1 MSGSVVRFISV
12 ISSCHTGEGRYPGL
26 WWVPTFVGKTG
37 LVVQRPGKT
46 GRVPT
51 LVSRPRTYN
60 IIPMADEP
68 ITLEFLARQ
77 QQRVLEEIGVMRDD
91 MQVLTAMVMRPDG
104 TVGLVLTELRAM
116 HGQHQRLGS
125 RVRRLEEEREGE
137 PR

>member
-1 MSGSVVRFISV
+1 
-12 ISSCHTGEGRYPGL
+12 
-26 WWVPTFVGKTG
+26 
-37 LVVQRPGKT
+37 
-46 GRVPT
+46 
-51 LVSRPRTYN
+51 
-60 IIPMADEP
+60 MADEP